1 MEWQE
6 VVSSVDE
13 FVFQKTGEHL
23 NSLQL
28 TILKGVLSGQKYV
41 AIAKQYGCST
51 GHAKDKGYELW
62 KLLSKVFE
70 EEVNKSNLVA
80 TVERLG
86 FVNYQH
92 HIVKNSV
99 KISNINFCNYNSETA
114 NLANRDPIVPESN
127 DKNTKLEYNR
137 VKQILQENK
146 FKAVDKLSQ
155 LGLTP
160 EQIAESLDLP
170 LPEVQNWIE

>member
-1 MEWQE
+1 M
-6 VVSSVDE
+6 VNSVDE
-13 FVFQKTGEHL
+13 FVFQKTGEYL

-28 TILKGVLSGQKYV
+28 AILKGVLNGDKYS
-41 AIAKQYGCST
+41 AIAKQYGCTT

-62 KLLSKVFE
+62 KLLSKVFDQK
-70 EEVNKSNLVA
+70 VNKSNLVA

-92 HIVKNSV
+92 HIVKNYV
-99 KISNINFCNYNSETA
+99 KISNINFYNNSETA
-114 NLANRDPIVPESN
+114 NLANRDRIATKSN
-127 DKNTKLEYNR
+127 DKNTKLEDNR
-137 VKQILQENK
+137 VEQVLQDNK

>member
-6 VVSSVDE
+6 VVNLMDE
-13 FVFQKTGEHL
+13 FVFQKTGDHL
-23 NSLQL
+23 DSLQL
-28 TILKGVLSGQKYV
+28 AILKGVFNGQKYV

-62 KLLSKVFE
+62 QLLSKVFE

-80 TVERLG
+80 TLERLG

-92 HIVKNSV
+92 IVNSSV
-99 KISNINFCNYNSETA
+99 NHSHINFCNTSPEP
-114 NLANRDPIVPESN
+114 NLSNRDKVNSKSHDKDTI
-127 DKNTKLEYNR
+127 DKNEIVQKL
-137 VKQILQENK
+137 LQETK
-146 FKAVDKLSQ
+146 FKAVDKLSK

>member
-92 HIVKNSV
+92 IVNSSV
-99 KISNINFCNYNSETA
+99 NMSNINCFTNPETT
-114 NLANRDPIVPESN
+114 NLANRDRIVPESN

-137 VKQILQENK
+137 VEQILQENK

>member
-92 HIVKNSV
+92 IVNSSV
-99 KISNINFCNYNSETA
+99 NMSNINCFTNPEKY

-127 DKNTKLEYNR
+127 DKNTKFEPNR
-137 VKQILQENK
+137 VEQILQENK

>member
-1 MEWQE
+1 MEWQG
-6 VVSSVDE
+6 VVNSIDD

-23 NSLQL
+23 DSLQFA
-28 TILKGVLSGQKYV
+28 ILKGVLNGQKYV
-41 AIAKQYGCST
+41 AIAKHYGCST
-51 GHAKDKGYELW
+51 GHVKDKGYELW
-62 KLLSKVFE
+62 QLLSKVFD

-92 HIVKNSV
+92 HIVRNSV
-99 KISNINFCNYNSETA
+99 KISHINFCGNDETKKIK
-114 NLANRDPIVPESN
+114 NQDKVNPDTMREEKIVEQ
-127 DKNTKLEYNR
+127 L
-137 VKQILQENK
+137 LQETK
-146 FKAVDKLSQ
+146 FKAVEKLSK

>member
-6 VVSSVDE
+6 VVNLMDE
-13 FVFQKTGEHL
+13 FVFQKTGDHL
-23 NSLQL
+23 DSLQL
-28 TILKGVLSGQKYV
+28 AILKGVLNGQKYV

-62 KLLSKVFE
+62 QLLSKVFD
-70 EEVNKSNLVA
+70 EEVNKLNLVA
-80 TVERLG
+80 TLERLG

-92 HIVKNSV
+92 SVNNSV
-99 KISNINFCNYNSETA
+99 NHSHINFCNTSPEP
-114 NLANRDPIVPESN
+114 NLPNRDKVNSKYN
-127 DKNTKLEYNR
+127 DKDIMDENEIVKKLF
-137 VKQILQENK
+137 QETK
-146 FKAVDKLSQ
+146 FKAVDKLSK

>member
-6 VVSSVDE
+6 VVNLMDE
-13 FVFQKTGEHL
+13 FVFQKTGDHL
-23 NSLQL
+23 DSLQL
-28 TILKGVLSGQKYV
+28 AILKGVLNGQKYV
-41 AIAKQYGCST
+41 AIAQQYGCST

-62 KLLSKVFE
+62 QLLSKVFE

-80 TVERLG
+80 TLERLG

-92 HIVKNSV
+92 HIVSNSV
-99 KISNINFCNYNSETA
+99 NISNINFCNTLEES
-114 NLANRDPIVPESN
+114 NLPNRDKSTSKYSDKDIMDENEIV
-127 DKNTKLEYNR
+127 KRLF
-137 VKQILQENK
+137 QETK
-146 FKAVDKLSQ
+146 FKAVDKLSK

>member
-1 MEWQE
+1 MEWQQ
-6 VVSSVDE
+6 VVNSVDE

-28 TILKGVLSGQKYV
+28 AILKGVLNGDKYS
-41 AIAKQYGCST
+41 AIAKQYGCTT

-62 KLLSKVFE
+62 KLLSKVFDQ
-70 EEVNKSNLVA
+70 EVNKSNLIA

-99 KISNINFCNYNSETA
+99 KISNINFCNNSETA
-114 NLANRDPIVPESN
+114 NLANRDRVAPESN
-127 DKNTKLEYNR
+127 DKNPKLEDNR
-137 VKQILQENK
+137 VEQVLQENK

>member
-6 VVSSVDE
+6 VVNLMDE
-13 FVFQKTGEHL
+13 FVFQKTGDHL
-23 NSLQL
+23 DSLQL
-28 TILKGVLSGQKYV
+28 AILKGVLNGQKYV

-62 KLLSKVFE
+62 QLLSKVFE
-70 EEVNKSNLVA
+70 EEVNKLNLVA
-80 TVERLG
+80 TLERLG

-92 HIVKNSV
+92 SVNNSV
-99 KISNINFCNYNSETA
+99 NISNINFCNTPEES
-114 NLANRDPIVPESN
+114 NLPNRDNSTSKYN
-127 DKNTKLEYNR
+127 DKDIMDENEIVQRLF
-137 VKQILQENK
+137 QETK
-146 FKAVDKLSQ
+146 FKAVDKLSK

>member
-6 VVSSVDE
+6 VVNLMDE
-13 FVFQKTGEHL
+13 FVFQKTGDHL
-23 NSLQL
+23 DSLQL
-28 TILKGVLSGQKYV
+28 AILKGVLNGQKYV

-62 KLLSKVFE
+62 QLLSKVFD
-70 EEVNKSNLVA
+70 EEVNKLNLVA
-80 TVERLG
+80 TLERLG
-86 FVNYQH
+86 FVNYQY
-92 HIVKNSV
+92 IVNSSV
-99 KISNINFCNYNSETA
+99 NMSNINCSNNTEES
-114 NLANRDPIVPESN
+114 NLPNRDKSNSKYN
-127 DKNTKLEYNR
+127 DKNSINENEIVQKLF
-137 VKQILQENK
+137 QETK
-146 FKAVDKLSQ
+146 FKAVDKLIK

>member
-92 HIVKNSV
+92 IVNSSV
-99 KISNINFCNYNSETA
+99 NMSNINCFTNPEKY
-114 NLANRDPIVPESN
+114 NLANRDRIVPESN
-127 DKNTKLEYNR
+127 DKNTKLEPNR
-137 VKQILQENK
+137 VEQILQENK

>member
-1 MEWQE
+1 MDWQG
-6 VVSSVDE
+6 VVNSIDE

-28 TILKGVLSGQKYV
+28 AILKGVLNGDKYS
-41 AIAKQYGCST
+41 AIAKQYGCTT
-51 GHAKDKGYELW
+51 GHAKDQGYELW
-62 KLLSKVFE
+62 RLLSEVFE

-80 TVERLG
+80 TIERLG

-92 HIVKNSV
+92 HIVENSV
-99 KISNINFCNYNSETA
+99 TISNINFCGNYETA
-114 NLANRDPIVPESN
+114 NLANRDRVVPESN
-127 DKNTKLEYNR
+127 GKNT
-137 VKQILQENK
+137 ISENAKVEQLLRETK
-146 FKAVDKLSQ
+146 FQAVEKLSQ

-170 LPEVQNWIE
+170 LAEVEEWME

>member
-1 MEWQE
+1 MDWQG
-6 VVSSVDE
+6 VVNAIDD

-28 TILKGVLSGQKYV
+28 AILKGVFDGQKYS
-41 AIAKQYGCST
+41 AIAKQYGCTT

-62 KLLSKVFE
+62 RLLSEVFE
-70 EEVNKSNLVA
+70 EEVDKSNLVA
-80 TVERLG
+80 TIERLG

-99 KISNINFCNYNSETA
+99 TISNINFCGNYETA
-114 NLANRDPIVPESN
+114 NLENRDSSVPESN
-127 DKNTKLEYNR
+127 GKNPMSEDAKVEQLLRETKL
-137 VKQILQENK
+137 Q
-146 FKAVDKLSQ
+146 AVEKLSQ
-155 LGLTP
+155 LGLTS

-170 LPEVQNWIE
+170 LPEVEEWME